1 MRRFTFLIAAVLCSI
16 AAMSQSDTSRS
27 TKIYLTDGS
36 VDNISLDEID
46 SIVFTEEAYN
56 YTDSLQA
63 LQRDTMNV
71 YLTDGTIMRY
81 SLDDVDSI
89 VYYNSTGYI
98 NGYAYV
104 DLGLSVKW
112 ATCNIGAS
120 SPESTGNR
128 FAWGETSTKSYYM
141 KGNSKTYEVSMSDRK
156 DISGDSTYDAATANW
171 GSPWRMPTKDEM
183 QELAKN
189 CTWEWT
195 TYNGTQGCL
204 VTGPNGNSIFLPKSG
219 YSYATTVNSVTQSK
233 GSDGYYWSSTSNG
246 GTYSSYY
253 LYFGKTGAHNAS
265 NTIWRYYGIRIR
277 PVSD

>member
-156 DISGDSTYDAATANW
+156 DISGDSTYDAATIVYPFVW
-171 GSPWRMPTKDEM
+171 T
-183 QELAKN
+183 AK
-189 CTWEWT
+189 
-195 TYNGTQGCL
+195 L
-204 VTGPNGNSIFLPKSG
+204 VI
-219 YSYATTVNSVTQSK
+219 
-233 GSDGYYWSSTSNG
+233 
-246 GTYSSYY
+246 
-253 LYFGKTGAHNAS
+253 
-265 NTIWRYYGIRIR
+265 
-277 PVSD
+277 